1 VKAVRRLLRPFV
13 PWPILQWYRRRRGL
27 RLDAANAALG
37 LGAVFDHIYLN
48 ERWGT
53 DGSRFYSGGGS
64 DDAVAGPYVA
74 AVLAIIG
81 EHGVR
86 SVTDLGC
93 GDFRVGARIV
103 PHVDRYV
110 GVDVAPSLVSWL
122 NETHA
127 RPGHVEFRC
136 ADLTRDPLPPAD
148 LYLVR
153 EVLQHLNNA
162 QIGGFMASLPRSGW
176 LIVTEHQPDDADMVA
191 ANLDQ
196 LAGVRIRLARG
207 SGVYLERP
215 PFSLGGFRGV
225 IVEVPLQDDS
235 GKPDG
240 VVRSFL
246 FRLGP
251 D

>member
-1 VKAVRRLLRPFV
+1 M
-13 PWPILQWYRRRRGL
+13 PWPVLQWYRRRRGV
-27 RLDAANAALG
+27 RLDAANAARG

-64 DDAVAGPYVA
+64 DDVVADPYVA
-74 AVLAIIG
+74 AVLSFIT
-81 EHGVR
+81 EHGIG

-93 GDFRVGARIV
+93 GDFRIGARIA

-110 GVDVAPSLVSWL
+110 GVDVAPSLVGWL
-122 NETHA
+122 SETHA

-153 EVLQHLNNA
+153 EVLQHLNNG
-162 QIGGFMASLPRSGW
+162 QIGSFLASLPRSGW
-176 LIVTEHQPDDADMVA
+176 LIVTDHQPLEANLTA
-191 ANLDQ
+191 PNLDQ
-196 LAGVRIRLARG
+196 LAGVRTRLARG

-215 PFSLGGFRGV
+215 PFSLGGFNGV
-225 IVEVPLQDDS
+225 IAEVPVQES
-235 GKPDG
+235 GRPDG

-251 D
+251 DRAA